1 MLVTGFLTAV
11 MFICDGL
18 CCFLSLGLESGA
30 AHTTRRTIV
39 GAIFLGASQ
48 IFKMPSLEIRVPS
61 VTHFERSA
69 WYFPSPS
76 SRSSLD
82 IQDPLAVFHCH
93 LHAAR

>member
-1 MLVTGFLTAV
+1 
-11 MFICDGL
+11 
-18 CCFLSLGLESGA
+18 
-30 AHTTRRTIV
+30 
-39 GAIFLGASQ
+39 LGASQ